1 MSAQGVGGEAVAD
14 LGPGGG
20 QGPGWGS
27 SPAGIGQTG
36 AFGGYKQSGL
46 GREWGHHGIEDFTEI
61 KSLSWT

>member
-27 SPAGIGQTG
+27 SMAGIGQSG

-46 GREWGHHGIEDFTEI
+46 GREWGRHGLEEFTEI